1 MKKSFLLFACGIF
14 SALPLAHAGDLTGT
28 ITLKGTPPAE
38 SDLGSYI
45 QSDPNCAA
53 LYSGAFPT
61 THFFNVSAGGGLAD
75 VVVVLKGDFKS
86 TNVSAAP
93 VVLDQ
98 KNCLYSPTILAVQA
112 GQKLLVKNS
121 DPCVHNVHT
130 VPKENEMKNLVQ
142 APGTADLEFVFDKPE
157 PFLKMQCDVHA
168 WMFAYVTVLDSPYF
182 AVSGKDGKFTI
193 KNVPPG
199 KYTVTA
205 MHRKI
210 SAVLEADGKKVAGY
224 KGVEKAIEVTAAGA
238 TADFVLELK

>member
-1 MKKSFLLFACGIF
+1 
-14 SALPLAHAGDLTGT
+14 
-28 ITLKGTPPAE
+28 
-38 SDLGSYI
+38 
-45 QSDPNCAA
+45 
-53 LYSGAFPT
+53 
-61 THFFNVSAGGGLAD
+61 
-75 VVVVLKGDFKS
+75 
-86 TNVSAAP
+86 
-93 VVLDQ
+93 
-98 KNCLYSPTILAVQA
+98 
-112 GQKLLVKNS
+112 
-121 DPCVHNVHT
+121 
-130 VPKENEMKNLVQ
+130 MKNLVQ